1 MSSFAERCGAHDA
14 ARSDACARVLRAAAE
29 AGIERV
35 RVAWPDWHGQ
45 PRVKTLTVDALPA
58 ALADGI
64 GLVGTLLL
72 KDSADRTAVPVFDP
86 ARGGVPDGLAFAG
99 NVVLL
104 PDPQRWCV
112 LPQVP
117 HTAWLPA
124 TPFFADGRPVDFDPR
139 ALLQQALAALG
150 GRGFA
155 LRVGLEVEFHVWRL
169 VDEALDPDAAA
180 WPGPAPQVAL
190 LHPGYA
196 LLGEDHADRCD
207 EVFALVHRTCAGLGL
222 PLTSLEVELGPSQL
236 EAVFAPCDALLAADR
251 LVLFRSALRQAL
263 RRAGFH
269 ASFVCR
275 PPFAQVMGSGWHL
288 HQSLVDADGRNAM
301 APAAGA
307 GSACGLSHAGTRWLA
322 GLQVHAAAV
331 AALAVPT
338 VNGWSRFRPNAMAPT
353 TANWGRD
360 HRGALLRVLGGPGD
374 AGSRIENRIAEPA
387 ANPYLAIAAQVWAGL
402 DGLAR
407 GLAPMAAGEG
417 PALPASLGDALDA
430 LAADAV
436 VGTAGLGAAA
446 VELYTRIKRH
456 ELARHAAAEDPTEWE
471 RREYFARL

>member
-1 MSSFAERCGAHDA
+1 MSFFAERCGAHDA
-14 ARSDACARVLRAAAE
+14 ARAAACAAVQRVAAE
-29 AGIERV
+29 TGIERV

-45 PRVKTLTVDALPA
+45 PRVKTLTVAALPA

-86 ARGGVPDGLAFAG
+86 ARGGVPDGLAFAA

-104 PDPQRWCV
+104 PDPQRWCL
-112 LPQVP
+112 LPQAP

-124 TPFFADGRPVDFDPR
+124 TPYFADGRPIDLDPR
-139 ALLQQALAALG
+139 RLLQRALAALAA
-150 GRGFA
+150 RGFA
-155 LRVGLEVEFHVWRL
+155 LRVGLEVEF
-169 VDEALDPDAAA
+169 LDPDGAA
-180 WPGPAPQVAL
+180 WPGPAPRVAL

-207 EVFALVHRTCAGLGL
+207 EVFAIVQRTCAGLDL
-222 PLTSLEVELGPSQL
+222 PLTSLEVELGPSQI
-236 EAVFAPCDALLAADR
+236 EAVFAPCEALLAADR
-251 LVLFRSALRQAL
+251 LVLFRGAVRQAL

-275 PPFAQVMGSGWHL
+275 PPFAGVMGSGWHL
-288 HQSLVDADGRNAM
+288 HQSLVDAQGGNAM
-301 APAAGA
+301 VAGPGPATV
-307 GSACGLSHAGTRWLA
+307 CGLSAPGTRWLA
-322 GLQVHAAAV
+322 GLQRHAAAV

-353 TANWGRD
+353 TASWGRD

-374 AGSRIENRIAEPA
+374 AASRIENRLAEPA
-387 ANPYLAIAAQVWAGL
+387 ANPYLAIAAQVHAGI

-407 GLAPMAAGEG
+407 GLAPLPAGEG
-417 PALPASLGDALDA
+417 PALPDSLGAALDA
-430 LAADAV
+430 LADDTV

-446 VELYTRIKRH
+446 VDLYTRIKRH

>member
-1 MSSFAERCGAHDA
+1 MTAFAERCGAHDA
-14 ARSDACARVLRAAAE
+14 ARAEACARVLRAAAE
-29 AGIERV
+29 AGVERV
-35 RVAWPDWHGQ
+35 RIAWPDWHGQ
-45 PRVKTLTVDALPA
+45 PRVKTITLDALPA
-58 ALADGI
+58 ALAEGI

-86 ARGGVPDGLAFAG
+86 AQGGVPDGLAFAG

-112 LPQVP
+112 LPHVP

-124 TPFFADGRPVDFDPR
+124 VPHFADGRAVDFDPR
-139 ALLQQALAALG
+139 AVLQGALAALAA
-150 GRGFA
+150 RGFT
-155 LRVGLEVEFHVWRL
+155 LKVGLELEFHVWRL
-169 VDEALDPDAAA
+169 LDEPRDPDAAA
-180 WPGPAPQVAL
+180 WPGPAPRVAL

-207 EVFALVHRTCAGLGL
+207 EVFAIVHRTCAGLGL

-236 EAVFAPCDALLAADR
+236 EAVFAPCDALVAADR
-251 LVLFRSALRQAL
+251 LVLFRSAVRQAL

-288 HQSLVDADGRNAM
+288 HQSLVDAQGRNAM
-301 APAAGA
+301 AAGPGPAT
-307 GSACGLSHAGTRWLA
+307 ACGLSATGTRWLA
-322 GLQVHAAAV
+322 GLQLHATAV

-338 VNGWSRFRPNAMAPT
+338 VNGWSRFRPNTMAPT
-353 TANWGRD
+353 VACWGRD
-360 HRGALLRVLGGPGD
+360 HRGALLRVLGTPGD
-374 AGSRIENRIAEPA
+374 TASRIENRLAEPA
-387 ANPYLAIAAQVWAGL
+387 ANPYLAIAAQVHAGL

-407 GLAPMAAGEG
+407 GLAPLPAGEG
-417 PALPASLGDALDA
+417 PPLPASLGAALDA
-430 LAADAV
+430 LADDAV
-436 VGTAGLGAAA
+436 VGTVGLGAAA
-446 VELYTRIKRH
+446 VDLYTRIKRH
-456 ELARHAAAEDPTEWE
+456 ELARHAAADDKIEWE